1 MSIRTPLVLVAS
13 ICGAA
18 LSVFGFIGAMGGQAR
33 VTEAMNVLAITAF
46 VLAAFIS
53 VFMFLVQD
61 EKTSTA

>member
-13 ICGAA
+13 ICGAV